1 MIMQRLLT
9 LLMLATLVAGC
20 SFIPEYERPE
30 PAIPATWPP
39 VASEAATSSVPGEG
53 DIPASDIGWRD
64 FFVDP
69 QLRKLIDKA
78 FENNPDVA
86 IVALQVEQVRAQY
99 QLQRAEIMPQIS
111 AQLSYTKQQ
120 NPSAFNSNNNIGAGP
135 GGGGGGGTAGS
146 TNAGSFEFYRAG
158 VGLTAYEL
166 DLFGRVR
173 SLERQALDQYLASIE
188 AARSAQITLVSQVA
202 AAYANLLADSEL
214 RDLAQKTLDAQE
226 ESAKL
231 IGKRFDAG
239 IASALEVNQ
248 AKTTVETARADL
260 AQFTRLLA
268 QDRNALVAL
277 TGVSVPPGSLKPGTL
292 AAPKVSAE
300 LTPGLSS
307 EVLLR
312 RPDVLQAEH
321 NLTSANANIGA
332 ARAAFF
338 PRISLVSN
346 YGTISGDLDG
356 LFGAGTEIWSFS
368 PQISLP
374 IFDGGRNRANLEVAE
389 VTKNIEVARYQKTIQ
404 TAFREVADALAA
416 RATVQD
422 ELAANQALADAARS
436 SYELSVKRYRR
447 GIDSFLTVLDSQR
460 TYYQAQQQLI
470 DAQLLGLTST
480 VNMYKV
486 LGGGWRE
493 RTPDVGQTESENN
506 YPAGGLPFWSRFSSY
521 IPTGQD

>member
-1 MIMQRLLT
+1 MRRLLT
-9 LLMLATLVAGC
+9 MLMLATLVAGC
-20 SFIPEYERPE
+20 SFIPKYERPE

-39 VASEAATSSVPGEG
+39 VASEAATPSVPGEG
-53 DIPASDIGWRD
+53 GIPASDIGWRD

-69 QLRKLIDKA
+69 QLRHLIDKA

-99 QLQRAEIMPQIS
+99 QLQRAEILPQIS

-120 NPSAFNSNNNIGAGP
+120 NPSTFNSNSNIGAGP
-135 GGGGGGGTAGS
+135 GGAGGGGGSAGS

-166 DLFGRVR
+166 DLFGRIR

-214 RDLAQKTLDAQE
+214 KELAQKTLDAQE
-226 ESAKL
+226 ESSRL
-231 IGKRFDAG
+231 IGKRFDVG
-239 IASALEVNQ
+239 IASALEMNQ
-248 AKTTVETARADL
+248 ARTTVETARADL
-260 AQFTRLLA
+260 AQFSRLLA

-277 TGVSVPPGSLKPGTL
+277 TGVSIPPGSIKPGSLST
-292 AAPKVSAE
+292 PKVSAE

-307 EVLLR
+307 DVLLR

-346 YGTISGDLDG
+346 YGTISGDLNG

-422 ELAANQALADAARS
+422 ELAATQALADASRS
-436 SYELSVKRYRR
+436 SYNLSLKRYRQ
-447 GIDSFLTVLDSQR
+447 GIDNFLTVLDSQR
-460 TYYQAQQQLI
+460 SYYQAQQQLI

-493 RTPDVGQTESENN
+493 RTPDAKQADNGNN
-506 YPAGGLPFWSRFSSY
+506 YPDAGLPFWSRFSSY
-521 IPTGQD
+521 IPTGKD